1 MNILKALES
10 NRNLTN
16 KVYKN
21 YKIEKDFYYK
31 NYRCLIIAQNGGFRC
46 GYIKISKNNIL
57 YNKEYAYIDINIHG
71 GLTYSSFNYEGYPIK
86 TKNKTYWIGFDC
98 NHVDDLYDLNL
109 INSNSEL
116 YNIAKDLNDIMT
128 TFNSFAT
135 LKDKNYIENELK
147 LAVNQII
154 ELNNEV

>member
-16 KVYKN
+16 KVYKK

-31 NYRCLIIAQNGGFRC
+31 NYRCLIIAQDSGFRC
-46 GYIKISKNNIL
+46 GYIKIPKNNIL
-57 YNKEYAYIDINIHG
+57 YNKKYQNIDINIHG
-71 GLTYSSFNYEGYPIK
+71 GLTYSSFNYKGYPIK

-98 NHVDDLYDLNL
+98 HHADDLYDLNL

-116 YNIAKDLNDIMT
+116 YDIAKNLNDIMT
-128 TFNSFAT
+128 TFNSSAT

-154 ELNNEV
+154 KLNNEV